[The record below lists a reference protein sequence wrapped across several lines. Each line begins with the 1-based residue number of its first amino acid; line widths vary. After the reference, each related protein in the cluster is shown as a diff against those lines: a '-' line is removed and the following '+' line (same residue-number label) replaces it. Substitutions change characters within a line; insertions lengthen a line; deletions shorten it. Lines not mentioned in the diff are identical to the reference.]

1 MSEDKNIFGGGNPN
15 SLYTP
20 MTPDEQEVLQ
30 RLIDADDLE
39 VHIRQWGIV
48 NKFQHIRF
56 GDARLQLAFLVSFK
70 SPSVHI
76 PVYYFDMELMTRS
89 GRLLFRE
96 RCSVGVDPIMVGAGV
111 KLPMVWDIM
120 IQEMDSK
127 VVKEVK
133 PGAKGLTTREGNRKL
148 TTSEQKTLHEL
159 RKAEKKVR
167 DQSRREAEEAAK
179 KSLY

>member
-1 MSEDKNIFGGGNPN
+1 MGGDKNIFGGGNPN

-39 VHIRQWGIV
+39 VHIKQWGIV
-48 NKFQHIRF
+48 NKFQSIKF
-56 GDARLQLAFLVSFK
+56 GDARLQMIFLVSFK
-70 SPSVHI
+70 SPAVHI
-76 PVYYFDMELMTRS
+76 PVYYFDMELRTRS

-96 RCSVGVDPIMVGAGV
+96 RSSLGPEPILVGAGV
-111 KLPMVWDIM
+111 KLPLVWDIM
-120 IQEMDSK
+120 IQMMDPK
-127 VVKEVK
+127 LVKDIK

-148 TTSEQKTLHEL
+148 NTEEQRILHQL
-159 RKAEKKVR
+159 RKSEKEVR
-167 DQSRREAEEAAK
+167 DSSKRQADIAAN